1 MPDQE
6 QPKRNTDE
14 RIDAISMN
22 LELLSHEVAELGI
35 RTESNARAIEALA
48 ATVDNLAARL
58 DTLASHIDQLT
69 RIVLRTDSK
78 IEKLADL
85 VTGIVQNHDRRIA
98 ALESRR

>member
-22 LELLSHEVAELGI
+22 LELLSHEVAEL
-35 RTESNARAIEALA
+35 RE
-48 ATVDNLAARL
+48 TVDKLAARL
-58 DTLASHIDQLT
+58 DTLASHIDLLT

-98 ALESRR
+98 ALVSRW

>member
-22 LELLSHEVAELGI
+22 LELLSHEVAEL
-35 RTESNARAIEALA
+35 RE
-48 ATVDNLAARL
+48 TVDNLAARL
-58 DTLASHIDQLT
+58 DTLASHIDLLT

-98 ALESRR
+98 ALVSRR